1 MKYWTE
7 FNSYFADLVRTK
19 KGYIDNT
26 IYSFDIE
33 TTSYLILNN
42 KQIPACRYLEL
53 TKDEQEN
60 AIFQSTMYIWQFS
73 INSEVYYGRTWQEFK
88 AFLIKLNFTNPHK
101 KIIFIHNLSFEF
113 EFLQSEFELTNVFAR
128 KSRKVMKC
136 DLEEYNIEF
145 RCSYFLSNSKL
156 ENLPSLFNLSVEK
169 QVGSLDYDKQR
180 HSKTY
185 LTKKELK
192 YCEYDCLVVY
202 EYIKKELETYKRVD
216 KIPLTSTGH
225 VRRELK
231 SRISR
236 DFAYKNYVKKAIN
249 TNPHIY
255 NMLISAFSRTV
266 MFIVIEFLQMK

>member
-1 MKYWTE
+1 M
-7 FNSYFADLVRTK
+7 
-19 KGYIDNT
+19 
-26 IYSFDIE
+26 
-33 TTSYLILNN
+33 
-42 KQIPACRYLEL
+42 
-53 TKDEQEN
+53 
-60 AIFQSTMYIWQFS
+60 
-73 INSEVYYGRTWQEFK
+73 
-88 AFLIKLNFTNPHK
+88 
-101 KIIFIHNLSFEF
+101 
-113 EFLQSEFELTNVFAR
+113 
-128 KSRKVMKC
+128 
-136 DLEEYNIEF
+136 
-145 RCSYFLSNSKL
+145 SNSKL

-231 SRISR
+231 SRINR
-236 DFAYKNYVKKAIN
+236 DFVYKNYVKKAIN